1 MEEDKIRNLQV
12 LLQRLDI
19 VRDKITARN
28 EGKEKFNIFTCL
40 MDSSD
45 EVNLHSRFISSL
57 LDPKGNHGLGFAPID
72 ILLKFISI

>member
-28 EGKEKFNIFTCL
+28 EGKEKFNA
-40 MDSSD
+40 
-45 EVNLHSRFISSL
+45 L
-57 LDPKGNHGLGFAPID
+57 LA
-72 ILLKFISI
+72 

>member
-1 MEEDKIRNLQV
+1 MKEDQIRNLQV

-28 EGKEKFNIFTCL
+28 EGKEKFNVFTCL
-40 MDSSD
+40 MDSSE

-57 LDPKGNHGLGFAPID
+57 LDPQGNH
-72 ILLKFISI
+72 